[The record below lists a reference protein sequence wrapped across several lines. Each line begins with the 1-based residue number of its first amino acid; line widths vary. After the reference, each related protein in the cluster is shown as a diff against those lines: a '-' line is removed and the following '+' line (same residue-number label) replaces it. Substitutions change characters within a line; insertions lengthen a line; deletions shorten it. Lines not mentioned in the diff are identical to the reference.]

1 MKSFHFSSFDKSMI
15 MKEINNLK
23 PKKASRD
30 ADIPVKILKLNC
42 ELFAKFFCSQFNKT
56 ISSSNFPASFKFAD
70 ATPVFKNDQGIKY
83 LKKFLKKN

>member
-1 MKSFHFSSFDKSMI
+1 

-42 ELFAKFFCSQFNKT
+42 EFFAEFFCFQVNTT
-56 ISSSNFPASFKFAD
+56 ISSSKFQASFKFAD
-70 ATPVFKNDQGIKY
+70 ITPVFKNDQGIKY
-83 LKKFLKKN
+83 LTYCLQNF